1 MGLIASGSNKSY
13 VPAPVGTHP
22 AVCVQVIDLGLQHS
36 EFYGKTAHKCLIGW
50 ELPGELD
57 AEGKP
62 YMVFKRY
69 TASTNKK
76 ATLRQHLEAWRG
88 KPFTDAEVKAFDIKT
103 IAGKPCLV
111 NITHT
116 ETDGNTYANIA
127 SVMAL
132 PKGTPAPKATVK
144 PIVFDID
151 AWDDAVF
158 DAFGDN
164 LKKTING
171 RVKSAAGK
179 PETAAA
185 DDEITDKDIPF

>member
-1 MGLIASGSNKSY
+1 MGLVATGSNKSY

-22 AVCVQVIDLGLQHS
+22 AVCTQVIDLGLQHS
-36 EFYGKTAHKCLIGW
+36 EMYDKTAHKCLIGW

-57 AEGKP
+57 ADGKP

-88 KPFTDAEVKAFDIKT
+88 KPFTDAEVKAFDIRA

-111 NITHT
+111 NITHS
-116 ETDGNTYANIA
+116 ENDGNTYANVS
-127 SVMAL
+127 SVMAI
-132 PKGTPAPKATVK
+132 PKGTPAPKATSK
-144 PIVFDID
+144 PVVFDID
-151 AWDDAVF
+151 QWDDAVF
-158 DAFGDN
+158 EGFSDN

-171 RVKSAAGK
+171 RVKPTAPGKLPTAG
-179 PETAAA
+179 
-185 DDEITDKDIPF
+185 DDDITDKDIPF